1 MKLSKLKNGSGFI
14 IPTIR
19 KRGYLIANNVGS
31 SLVALEESDG
41 TRKRTTISLGTN
53 VKKSNKAKKFFESL
67 GYGEKQLKKGNTNE
81 NDSLN

>member
-1 MKLSKLKNGSGFI
+1 MKLSKLKNGNGFI

-19 KRGYLIANNVGS
+19 KRGYLISNNMGS

-41 TRKRTTISLGTN
+41 TRKRTTISLGTE
-53 VKKSNKAKKFFESL
+53 VKKCDKAKKFFESL
-67 GYGEKQLKKGNTNE
+67 GYEVTRSKKGNTNE